1 MRDKTQH
8 NLISAADADKLI
20 RAHDGDVALLC
31 IYYLRSGSRDIEKAA
46 AELCRTMGEIRAAD
60 EKLMRLGI
68 LDGKETETVPRE
80 PARELPQYTA
90 KDISQRSR
98 EDENFSLIV
107 SEAERVLGRK
117 LNSNDLKVLFGV
129 YDYLALP
136 VEVILVMLNYLAE
149 VYYAK
154 YGDSR
159 RPSANAIEKE
169 AYSWAHREI
178 FTLDQADEYIAFM
191 QTRSRE
197 LDSIRRML
205 NIHDRGFSATERKD
219 VASWLDMGFTEES
232 IAIAYDRTIIKTGT
246 LRWNYM
252 RKIILNW
259 HEHGLHSAKD
269 IEEKDPVRGSTPAAA
284 AVSGGVYEMD
294 ERILEDI

>member
-1 MRDKTQH
+1 MRDNAQH
-8 NLISAADADKLI
+8 NFISAADADKLI

-46 AELCRTMGEIRAAD
+46 AELCRTMSEIRAAD

-68 LDGKETETVPRE
+68 LDGKAAESIPAE
-80 PARELPQYTA
+80 PERELPQYTA
-90 KDISQRSR
+90 KDISQRSK
-98 EDENFSLIV
+98 EDSSFSLIV

-149 VYYAK
+149 VYFTK

-178 FTLDQADEYIAFM
+178 FTLDQADEYIEFM
-191 QTRSRE
+191 QKRSGE

-205 NIHDRGFSATERKD
+205 NIHDREFSSTERKD
-219 VASWLDMGFTEES
+219 VSSWLDMGFTEEAV
-232 IAIAYDRTIIKTGT
+232 AIAYDRTIIATGS

-269 IEEKDPVRGSTPAAA
+269 IEEKDPVRGKPAQTPATT
-284 AVSGGVYEMD
+284 GGIYEMD
-294 ERILEDI
+294 EDIIIKI

>member
-20 RAHDGDVALLC
+20 RAHDADVALLC
-31 IYYLRSGSRDIEKAA
+31 IYYLRSCSRDIEQAA
-46 AELCRTMGEIRAAD
+46 AELCRTLSEIRAAD

-68 LDGKETETVPRE
+68 LGDKKAEPVPAE
-80 PARELPQYTA
+80 PAKELPQYTA
-90 KDISQRSR
+90 RDISQRSK

-107 SEAERVLGRK
+107 SEGERVLGRK
-117 LNSNDLKVLFGV
+117 LNSNDLKVLFGI

-149 VYYAK
+149 VFHAK

-169 AYSWAHREI
+169 AYRWAHREI
-178 FTLDQADEYIAFM
+178 FTLDQADEYIEFM
-191 QTRSRE
+191 QTRSSE
-197 LDSIRRML
+197 MDSIRRML
-205 NIHDRGFSATERKD
+205 NIHDRDFSSTERKD
-219 VASWLDMGFTEES
+219 VSSWLDMGFTEEA
-232 IAIAYDRTIIKTGT
+232 IAIAYDRTIIATGT

-269 IEEKDPVRGSTPAAA
+269 IEEKDPVRGKPAQASPL
-284 AVSGGVYEMD
+284 SGGIYEMD
-294 ERILEDI
+294 ESILDKI

>member
-1 MRDKTQH
+1 MSDKTQH
-8 NLISAADADKLI
+8 NFISPADADKLI

-31 IYYLRSGSRDIEKAA
+31 IYYFRSGSRDIEKAA
-46 AELCRTMGEIRAAD
+46 IELCRTMSEIRAAD

-68 LDGKETETVPRE
+68 LDAKEAPSVPAE
-80 PARELPQYTA
+80 PERELPQYTA
-90 KDISQRSR
+90 RDISQRSK

-107 SEAERVLGRK
+107 SEAERVFGRK

-149 VYYAK
+149 RYHAK

-169 AYSWAHREI
+169 AYAWAHREI
-178 FTLDQADEYIAFM
+178 FTLEQADEYIAFM
-191 QTRSRE
+191 QTRNSE

-205 NIHDRGFSATERKD
+205 NIHDREFSTTERKD
-219 VASWLDMGFTEES
+219 VSSWLDMGFTEES
-232 IAIAYDRTIIKTGT
+232 IAIAYDRTIIATGS

-252 RKIILNW
+252 RKILLNW

-269 IEEKDPVRGSTPAAA
+269 IEEKDPVRGKPAQTPATQNNI
-284 AVSGGVYEMD
+284 YEMD
-294 ERILEDI
+294 DSIINQV